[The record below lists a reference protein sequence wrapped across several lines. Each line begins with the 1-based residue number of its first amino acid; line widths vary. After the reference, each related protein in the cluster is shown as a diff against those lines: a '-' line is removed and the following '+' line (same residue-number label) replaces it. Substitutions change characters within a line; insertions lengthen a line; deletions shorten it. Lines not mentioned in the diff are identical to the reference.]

1 LQSGSSCTLWIVN
14 VAAHDA
20 SRLVRNASYRFGYGS
35 TKSGVQRRFSLARKV
50 VRGLRFRFTWAD
62 LRAIE
67 LPMPLPVCLPGSV
80 KKKRSRGVDHAA
92 EKRKRDE
99 RKAGNAENAHRDSK
113 SHERHNR
120 IVHYTVTECPIPA
133 A

>member
-1 LQSGSSCTLWIVN
+1 
-14 VAAHDA
+14 
-20 SRLVRNASYRFGYGS
+20 
-35 TKSGVQRRFSLARKV
+35 
-50 VRGLRFRFTWAD
+50 
-62 LRAIE
+62 
-67 LPMPLPVCLPGSV
+67 MPLPVSLPGPV

-99 RKAGNAENAHRDSK
+99 SKAPGNAENAHGDSK
-113 SHERHNR
+113 PHERHNR